1 MTTGQRI
8 KAARMKAGLTQKE
21 LGAKL
26 GVSESFIAQY
36 ETDKRNPK
44 IETLEKIACALGV
57 HPGELQGFVNYGDD
71 PWAPGYD
78 IWAPPGISHERL
90 EHLRDLR
97 DQVRANQQEFQVFQR
112 VQVDQDISG
121 IEILDYYNR
130 LNDSGKQVAVE
141 RVKELTEIPRYQKES
156 QQTQQSPQVPQEGT
170 DTTPPKDAP
179 ETPPE
184 GPTEQKKG

>member
-78 IWAPPGISHERL
+78 IWAPPGISNERL

-112 VQVDQDISG
+112 VQVNRDINE
-121 IEILDYYNR
+121 IEMLEYYNR

-141 RVKELTEIPRYQKES
+141 RVKELTEISRYQKAP
-156 QQTQQSPQVPQEGT
+156 QQAIQGPSPQDSE
-170 DTTPPKDAP
+170 TTPEDG
-179 ETPPE
+179 ENPPE
-184 GPTEQKKG
+184 GR

>member
-21 LGAKL
+21 LSTKL

-44 IETLEKIACALGV
+44 IETLEKIAHALDV

-78 IWAPPGISHERL
+78 IWAPPGISPERL

-112 VQVDQDISG
+112 VQVDQDISE
-121 IEILDYYNR
+121 IEMLDYYNR

-141 RVKELTEIPRYQKES
+141 RVKELTEIPRYQKRPS
-156 QQTQQSPQVPQEGT
+156 QPTQAPSTKDSETTT
-170 DTTPPKDAP
+170 DDGEK
-179 ETPPE
+179 PPE
-184 GPTEQKKG
+184 DPTEPDKNT